1 VLWGTS
7 LQFSMP
13 YLKAN
18 VVDLGLPDFINHLI
32 PIVEAQFARPVANNF
47 SIDNVTTGTVNPGV
61 IWVGSY
67 FQVGVEA
74 IVPINRASGTGIG
87 AIAQLHLYLDDIFPN
102 SIGQPLLGS
111 RTPMQSM
118 ARR

>member
-1 VLWGTS
+1 
-7 LQFSMP
+7 
-13 YLKAN
+13 
-18 VVDLGLPDFINHLI
+18 
-32 PIVEAQFARPVANNF
+32 VEAQFARPVANNF
-47 SIDNVTTGTVNPGV
+47 GIDNVTTGTVNPGV

-74 IVPINRASGTGIG
+74 IVPINRASGTSIG

-111 RTPMQSM
+111 RTPMQAM